1 MFIQNRTL
9 MLTILFMTILL
20 FTNYGYGQL
29 PSNVDEGSIGI
40 GLNQLPGAPV
50 SWSVNAAV
58 PYGKDTGLNGFAAVL
73 AQNNGTVTRGRFHA
87 EVGKNFGAI
96 RGEVYVDGTFINQG
110 DGFGRDVQTGA
121 NAVVDTGTL
130 EIKIGLAGKS
140 GGAMAQ
146 PNLFDLAAA
155 NGYDENYLEKVT
167 HEDGKTLSQ
176 INPAKT
182 GLSFQNRNS
191 IVLRIGTEFDLP
203 YGISAEGVA
212 MPELHGVSDEADSE
226 PLDQLI
232 VTLNKSYAVSRSF
245 SINAGAD
252 IAFQRFRTSG
262 TTESAVA
269 TRVSANFLF

>member
-1 MFIQNRTL
+1 MFTL
-9 MLTILFMTILL
+9 RNSITLTILFVTLLL
-20 FTNYGYGQL
+20 FSTSIYAQL
-29 PSNVDEGSIGI
+29 PSSVDEGSIGI
-40 GLNQLPGAPV
+40 GLNQLPGAPI
-50 SWSVNAAV
+50 SWNINAAV
-58 PYGKDTGLNGFAAVL
+58 PYGKESVGGFAAALV
-73 AQNNGTVTRGRFHA
+73 QNNGTVTRGRFHA
-87 EVGKNFGAI
+87 ELGKNFGDI
-96 RGEVYVDGTFINQG
+96 RAEIYADGTFINQG

-121 NAVVDTGTL
+121 NAVVDTGYL

-146 PNLFDLAAA
+146 PNLFDLASA

-176 INPAKT
+176 INPART

-191 IVLRIGTEFDLP
+191 IVLRVGTEFDLP
-203 YGISAEGVA
+203 YGISAEASA
-212 MPELHGVSDEADSE
+212 MPELHGVSSDVDSE

-245 SINAGAD
+245 SVNAGAD
-252 IAFQRFRTSG
+252 VAFQRFRESG

-269 TRVSANFLF
+269 GRVSANFLF